1 MNWRLLLFLLLLDAL
16 APLILG
22 LEFLVDHDGPLVE
35 DLASLRVS
43 LLRIVR
49 VQSLVSLYRSEV
61 ALVADGECLEG
72 TIMVS
77 LLQQETAPSTATP
90 SQLPR

>member
-1 MNWRLLLFLLLLDAL
+1 MFLLFLLLLNAL

-61 ALVADGECLEG
+61 VLVADGDGECLEG